1 MTSDWFQNHKPAAPA
16 RVHLVLAAAMWSV
29 VGAALLIVG
38 FRWTFL
44 FPEPTAAW
52 LAGAAVAVGVAK
64 SRFVLDRAAR
74 GIAGRIAA
82 RGDGRC
88 VGGFLSLRS
97 WILVAVMMVA
107 GRLLRSG
114 IVAARVAGPL
124 YAAIGT
130 ALLLSSRLLWHAWQS
145 ARASQT
151 LE

>member
-1 MTSDWFQNHKPAAPA
+1 MTSDWFHDHKPAAPA

-29 VGAALLIVG
+29 VGTALLIVG
-38 FRWTFL
+38 LRWVFL

-74 GIAGRIAA
+74 RISERITA

-97 WILVAVMMVA
+97 WSLVAVMMVA

-114 IVAARVAGPL
+114 IVAARVVGPI

-130 ALLLSSRLLWHAWQS
+130 ALLLSSRLLWYAWQS
-145 ARASQT
+145 ERTIQSSG
-151 LE
+151 